1 MTRCWMAAGSPPLPY
16 RPYAGIGSTV
26 TPDDVL
32 ALMVEIGAAYGR
44 RGWTLRSG
52 GAPGADSAFE
62 AGCDQVG
69 GLKEIFLP
77 AQGFNGR
84 SAEDGGPGRVVH
96 AGTDQAAMDL
106 AKQYHPAWHRV
117 GSRGRLNHARNGY
130 QALGRDLASPVGL
143 VICWTQ
149 GGSGRGGTGQ
159 AIRICRSR
167 SIPVFDLA
175 IPAVR
180 DRFEKLISMPAV
192 MP

>member
-1 MTRCWMAAGSPPLPY
+1 MTRCCMTAGSPPLPY
-16 RPYAGIGSTV
+16 RPYAGIGSTH
-26 TPDDVL
+26 TPEDVL
-32 ALMVEIGAAYGR
+32 ALMVKIGAAYGR

-52 GAPGADSAFE
+52 GAPGADTAFE

-96 AGTDQAAMDL
+96 AGSDQAAMDL

-130 QALGRDLASPVGL
+130 QALGRDLASPVEL
-143 VICWTQ
+143 VICWTH

-167 SIPVFDLA
+167 GIPIYDLA
-175 IPAVR
+175 LSHVR
-180 DRFEKLISMPAV
+180 AKFLNLLDEIS
-192 MP
+192 

>member
-1 MTRCWMAAGSPPLPY
+1 MRCWMDAGNAPLPY

-52 GAPGADSAFE
+52 GAPGADTAFE

-77 AQGFNGR
+77 TQGFNGR
-84 SAEDGGPGRVVH
+84 SAEVRGPGRFVH
-96 AGTDQAAMDL
+96 AGVDQTAVEL
-106 AKQYHPAWHRV
+106 AKQYHPAWNRV
-117 GSRGRLNHARNGY
+117 GSRGRMNHARNGY
-130 QALGRDLASPVGL
+130 QALGRDLASPVEL
-143 VICWTQ
+143 VICWTL

-180 DRFEKLISMPAV
+180 DRFERLISDHSTRF
-192 MP
+192 